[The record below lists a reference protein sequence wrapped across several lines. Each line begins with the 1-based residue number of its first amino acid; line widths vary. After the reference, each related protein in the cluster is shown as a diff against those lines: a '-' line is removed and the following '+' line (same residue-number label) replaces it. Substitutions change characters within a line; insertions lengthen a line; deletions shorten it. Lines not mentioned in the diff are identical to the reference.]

1 MNRSIWKL
9 GVVLMVLL
17 FIAVP
22 VTLAVVHGTTQTAH
36 APLSLPAGGGMSVA
50 IVAGGMYAGKRMGNG
65 NPIPATASGAPDI
78 NALIGQMVDRG
89 LWWYYYT
96 LKLAAGATLSSQY
109 TLFNAAV
116 GSPDPYPLTGT
127 PVLTKVETN
136 MPNTSNNGFNAPR
149 DLVLDQLGFKI
160 QESALLSDIITFD
173 QYSYFEL
180 KIIDKIFYEGKIS
193 WHPMGTGIS
202 GFSTKTSESS
212 WLYGSPNQ
220 SASVRFGNFA
230 KYIAPQMNWSLV
242 LYFPP
247 TSGPSA
253 AAPVLA
259 TSGTGGQGVTLV
271 TFLKGLTDR
280 AVQ

>member
-1 MNRSIWKL
+1 MAMVAL
-9 GVVLMVLL
+9 FVV
-17 FIAVP
+17 VP
-22 VTLAVVHGTTQTAH
+22 MGLAVAHDVTHEGSIAGYGGGTVMIGA
-36 APLSLPAGGGMSVA
+36 AAGGIYS
-50 IVAGGMYAGKRMGNG
+50 GKTMGNG
-65 NPIPATASGAPDI
+65 RAIPATASGAPDI

-109 TLFNAAV
+109 TLFNAAL
-116 GSPDPYPLTGT
+116 GSPDPYPLSGT
-127 PVLTKVETN
+127 PTLTKVETN
-136 MPNTSNNGFNAPR
+136 MPNTSTNGFNAPR
-149 DLVLDQLGFKI
+149 DLVLDQIGFKI
-160 QESALLSDIITFD
+160 QESALLADIINFD
-173 QYSYFEL
+173 QYGYFEL

-202 GFSTKTSESS
+202 GFSTKTTESA
-212 WLYGSPNQ
+212 WLYGTPNQ
-220 SASVRFGNFA
+220 AAAVRFGNFA

-247 TSGPSA
+247 SSGPSA
-253 AAPVLA
+253 AALTLTSSSA
-259 TSGTGGQGVTLV
+259 TPSVGTGITLV

>member
-1 MNRSIWKL
+1 MNSKIWRY
-9 GVVLMVLL
+9 GVLAMVLL
-17 FIAVP
+17 FVALP
-22 VTLAVVHGTTQTAH
+22 VGLAVTHDVTHHPT
-36 APLSLPAGGGMSVA
+36 
-50 IVAGGMYAGKRMGNG
+50 MGNISGLGGTGVMLGAGLYQGYKTGSG
-65 NPIPATASGAPDI
+65 NPIPTSKGGAPDI

-96 LKLAAGATLSSQY
+96 LKLAAGSTLSSQY
-109 TLFNAAV
+109 TLFNAAL
-116 GSPDPYPLTGT
+116 GSPDPYPLSGT
-127 PVLTKVETN
+127 PTLTKVETN
-136 MPNTSNNGFNAPR
+136 MPNTSSNGFNAPR
-149 DLVLDQLGFKI
+149 DLILDQIGFKI
-160 QESALLSDIITFD
+160 QESALLTDIVSFD

-202 GFSTKTSESS
+202 GFSTKTNESA
-212 WLYGSPNQ
+212 WLYGTPNQ
-220 SASVRFGNFA
+220 AAVVRFGNFA

-247 TSGPSA
+247 SSGPSA
-253 AAPVLA
+253 SAL
-259 TSGTGGQGVTLV
+259 TLTTTNNGGSGVTLV